1 MGTKVS
7 YLDDSVILLGSLF
20 RVRERRQFEVI
31 ESRQMDHLR
40 VFHDVART
48 LTTSLELEEIL
59 LAIMDKMANFFGP
72 ERWSL
77 LMIDQARQDL
87 YYAIAVGED
96 ASSLK
101 GLRVPLGQGVAGWV
115 AATGNPLVVPDVS
128 LDPHWAA
135 FSRSHPDLRIA
146 SIACVPIRSGENTLG
161 VIQLLNSKLD
171 LLSEYSI
178 SFLRIL
184 CDYAAIAIQNS
195 RSVKLIQE
203 LSITDDCTGL
213 FNSRRLYS
221 MLEEQV
227 ALTTPERVQERAQ
240 ERIQER
246 GQERGLSGSQTRPV
260 PFSLVFIDLDYFKSV
275 NDTYGHLVGSRLL
288 AEVGNLIGRLAGPD
302 NAAFRYGGDE
312 FVVLLPNTGK
322 AAATEITANLCQG
335 LRDASFLEGEG
346 YGLHISG
353 SFGLATFPE
362 DGVTVHAIMRS
373 ADSMMY
379 EVKNTSR
386 DDVAV
391 MGHGRLMPAGK
402 PVSSER
408 RAVGR
413 R

>member
-1 MGTKVS
+1 
-7 YLDDSVILLGSLF
+7 
-20 RVRERRQFEVI
+20 
-31 ESRQMDHLR
+31 MDHLR

-96 ASSLK
+96 SSSLR

-128 LDPHWAA
+128 LDPHWSA
-135 FSRSHPDLRIA
+135 FARNHPDLNIS

-195 RSVKLIQE
+195 RSVKLIHE

-213 FNSRRLYS
+213 FNSRRLYAV
-221 MLEEQV
+221 LEEQT
-227 ALTTPERVQERAQ
+227 ALTSVD
-240 ERIQER
+240 R
-246 GQERGLSGSQTRPV
+246 GQVHPT

-288 AEVGNLIGRLAGPD
+288 AEVGGLIRRLAGP
-302 NAAFRYGGDE
+302 NNSAFRYGGDE
-312 FVVLLPNTGK
+312 FVVLLP
-322 AAATEITANLCQG
+322 AADKTTATTITLSLCQG
-335 LRDASFLEGEG
+335 LRDATFLESDGL
-346 YGLHISG
+346 GLHISG

-362 DGVTVHAIMRS
+362 DGNSVHSIMRS

-379 EVKNTSR
+379 DVKNSSR
-386 DDVAV
+386 DNVAV
-391 MGHGRLMPAGK
+391 MGQGRLMPAGK

-408 RAVGR
+408 RAIGR

>member
-1 MGTKVS
+1 LIKQ
-7 YLDDSVILLGSLF
+7 
-20 RVRERRQFEVI
+20 RRQFEVI

-48 LTTSLELEEIL
+48 LTTTLELEEIL

-77 LMIDQARQDL
+77 LMIDPVEKDL

-96 ASSLK
+96 SSTLR

-115 AATGNPLVVPDVS
+115 AATGNPLVVPNVS
-128 LDPHWAA
+128 LDPHWSTFA
-135 FSRSHPDLRIA
+135 RNHPDLNIH

-184 CDYAAIAIQNS
+184 CDYAAIAIQNA
-195 RSVKLIQE
+195 RSVKLIHE

-213 FNSRRLYS
+213 FNARRLYT
-221 MLEEQV
+221 MLDET
-227 ALTTPERVQERAQ
+227 A
-240 ERIQER
+240 
-246 GQERGLSGSQTRPV
+246 SQTATNGTPI
-260 PFSLVFIDLDYFKSV
+260 PFSLLFMDLDHFKSV
-275 NDTYGHLVGSRLL
+275 NDTHGHLIGSRLL
-288 AEVGNLIGRLAGPD
+288 GEVGGLLKRIAGPE

-312 FVVLLPNTGK
+312 FVVLMPETGK
-322 AAATEITANLCQG
+322 TQAAALASALCEG
-335 LRDASFLEGEG
+335 LRGHTFLTGEG
-346 YGLHISG
+346 LALRLSG
-353 SFGLATFPE
+353 SFGVATFPE
-362 DGVTVHAIMRS
+362 DGKTVPSIMKA

-379 EVKNTSR
+379 EVKNTTR
-386 DDVAV
+386 DNVAIAGEV
-391 MGHGRLMPAGK
+391 RNLTAIKPAA
-402 PVSSER
+402 SER
-408 RAVGR
+408 RVVGR

>member
-1 MGTKVS
+1 MLPPTADFSLQLTRDRTSAKG
-7 YLDDSVILLGSLF
+7 LNRLLWNSQECETVKQ
-20 RVRERRQFEVI
+20 RPRQFEVI

-48 LTTSLELEEIL
+48 LTTSLDLELIL

-77 LMIDQARQDL
+77 LMVDEAARDL

-96 ASSLK
+96 SASLR

-115 AATGNPLVVPDVS
+115 ASTGNPLVVPNVS
-128 LDPHWAA
+128 LDPHWSTFA
-135 FSRSHPDLRIA
+135 RNHPDLDIH

-195 RSVKLIQE
+195 RSMKLIQE

-213 FNSRRLYS
+213 FNARHLYT
-221 MLEEQV
+221 LLDAQV
-227 ALTTPERVQERAQ
+227 ALTQAGE
-240 ERIQER
+240 
-246 GQERGLSGSQTRPV
+246 PV
-260 PFSLVFIDLDYFKSV
+260 PFSLVFLDLDYFKSI
-275 NDTYGHLVGSRLL
+275 NDTHGHLVGSRLL
-288 AEVGNLIGRLAGPD
+288 AEVGGVLRRAIGPE
-302 NAAFRYGGDE
+302 NSAFRYGGDE
-312 FVVLLPNTGK
+312 FVLLMPGFTK
-322 AAATEITANLCQG
+322 EAAIELTQDLHANLRG
-335 LRDASFLEGEG
+335 NNFLTGEG
-346 YGLHISG
+346 LALRISG
-353 SFGLATFPE
+353 SFGVATFPE
-362 DGVTVHAIMRS
+362 DGASVHAILRS

-379 EVKNTSR
+379 EVKNTTR

-391 MGHGRLMPAGK
+391 MGKVRQLTSIKPAQ
-402 PVSSER
+402 SER
-408 RAVGR
+408 RIAGIR
-413 R
+413 